1 MFLWRLYYHIVWATK
16 ERQPLITSYKET
28 ELYNDIIGKSN
39 SLNCILHAVGGIEYH
54 IHLVVSIP
62 PTMAIAELNF
72 LRFLK
77 TKETQV
83 QPKSNQVESTITP
96 TVNSIGRSVLEYL
109 KTIGTWEGDDLEECL
124 RLVIASRDQAK
135 FDDNNPFE

>member
-1 MFLWRLYYHIVWATK
+1 MTIKDQLFQ
-16 ERQPLITSYKET
+16 E
-28 ELYNDIIGKSN
+28 
-39 SLNCILHAVGGIEYH
+39 IESSPDE
-54 IHLVVSIP
+54 I
-62 PTMAIAELNF
+62 IAETLNF

-96 TVNSIGRSVLEYL
+96 TVNSTGRSLLEHL

-124 RLVIASRDQAK
+124 RLVIASRGQAK